1 MKLQIKTSDD
11 RLRDTLIKPRDLPHP
26 GELLQNEAFRQW
38 FGQSKIV
45 DEQGLPMV
53 VYHGSDVAIESFD
66 ASISRHGIWF
76 SEESSDAHDY
86 GYTITEVYLRIE
98 NPYIFKR
105 TNGDEGI
112 NQAMDLAKSLG
123 HDGMIITSPTLDEG
137 GDESGATWATN
148 FVVFEAPNI
157 KSAQKNTGRFS
168 FASPNIHQ

>member
-1 MKLQIKTSDD
+1 MKLQIKSSDD
-11 RLRDTLIKPRDLPHP
+11 RLRDTLIKSRNLPHP
-26 GELLQNEAFRQW
+26 GELLQREAFRQW

-45 DEQGLPMV
+45 DEKGMPMV
-53 VYHGSDVAIESFD
+53 VYHGSNVEIESFD
-66 ASISRHGIWF
+66 ASLSLHGYWF
-76 SEESSDAHDY
+76 SEDRSDAHDY

-148 FVVFEAPNI
+148 FVAFEAQSI
-157 KSAQKNTGRFS
+157 KSAQRNTGRFS
-168 FASPNIHQ
+168 SANPNIHQ